1 MATNNTRRDKP
12 ATTNKLVSYFL
23 HHIQSLVFSLG
34 KIYKAPTT
42 TIMTVAVIGIT
53 LSLPSGF
60 YLFVKNIEAM
70 SGDLSSSTQI
80 TLYLNLKTT
89 EKNARKLG
97 RKLGDRETIQ
107 NTEFVSRDT
116 ALQAFRQNSGFG
128 KSIDTLSSNPL
139 PHTIIVEPDSD
150 SDKFEI
156 KNLLNSL
163 QSLSEV
169 EIAKLDTE
177 WLERLFTILEIAKR
191 AVAIITLLFAF
202 AVLLIIG
209 NTIRLDIQNRYQEII
224 VTKLIGATNAFIR
237 RPFLY
242 GGLWYGLF
250 GGIISWLI
258 VELGYLAISGPLG
271 RLNLLYQSEFDVVT
285 FSFQD
290 FIILITSS
298 TLLGLTGS
306 WIAVAKHLNQTER
319 TLSRKVK
326 KVTDLSLASF
336 MRLLKLHQASE
347 SLIYS
352 NKPINLISDALGF
365 SDDAAFRRT
374 FKKVSL
380 YTPSEYRLEFQR

>member
-1 MATNNTRRDKP
+1 MATNNTRRDRP
-12 ATTNKLVSYFL
+12 ETSNKLVAYFL
-23 HHIQSLVFSLG
+23 HHLQSLVFSLG

-60 YLFVKNIEAM
+60 YLFLKNIEAM
-70 SGDLSSSTQI
+70 SGDLSASTQI
-80 TLYLNLKTT
+80 TLYLDLKTN
-89 EKNARKLG
+89 EKAARKLS
-97 RKLGDRETIQ
+97 KTLASKETIQ
-107 NTEFVSRDT
+107 ETEFISRDS
-116 ALQAFRQNSGFG
+116 ALQAFRQSSGFG

-139 PHTIIVEPDSD
+139 PHTIIVLPESD
-150 SDKFEI
+150 SNRFEI

-163 QSLSEV
+163 QSLPEV
-169 EIAKLDTE
+169 KIAKLDTE

-191 AVAIITLLFAF
+191 AVGIITLLFAF

-271 RLNLLYQSEFDVVT
+271 RLNLLYQAELDIVT

-306 WIAVAKHLNQTER
+306 WIAVAKHLNQIEPT
-319 TLSRKVK
+319 
-326 KVTDLSLASF
+326 
-336 MRLLKLHQASE
+336 
-347 SLIYS
+347 
-352 NKPINLISDALGF
+352 
-365 SDDAAFRRT
+365 
-374 FKKVSL
+374 
-380 YTPSEYRLEFQR
+380 